1 MPKRVL
7 VGKVK
12 SNKGEKT
19 IIVRVERK
27 KNHPL
32 YKKVIKFGK
41 SFPAHDETNIAN
53 IGDTVS
59 IEECAPKS
67 KTKTWVL
74 KEVVEKAL

>member
-1 MPKRVL
+1 MPKRQMT
-7 VGKVK
+7 GKVK
-12 SNKGEKT
+12 SNKGDKT
-19 IIVRVERK
+19 AIVVIERK

-41 SFPAHDETNIAN
+41 SFAAHDENNEAN
-53 IGDTVS
+53 VGDTVL

-67 KTKTWVL
+67 KTKTWML